1 MLKKWLNIIFD
12 HKTSLRERM
21 FRLVTGICMIALIFI
36 LILGR
41 FTANMFIMAGSI
53 FYMYMAMKISIEK
66 ECINVGATAIVVL
79 LLLLFPI
86 VFFSGGGIYG
96 GVPEWFVLCFIY
108 ISITLKG
115 KRMLVFFLLCAAE
128 TLVCYYVAYHYPEFV
143 LPNTDA
149 QAYFDSARSVILA
162 GALTSV
168 ILLFQ
173 NHLYEEENQ
182 ITIQQKKEIEEL
194 NQAENH
200 FFSSMSH
207 DIRTPINT
215 IRSE

>member
-86 VFFSGGGIYG
+86 VFFFPEGGFMAGFRSGLYSVSFIS
-96 GVPEWFVLCFIY
+96 VL
-108 ISITLKG
+108 L
-115 KRMLVFFLLCAAE
+115 
-128 TLVCYYVAYHYPEFV
+128 
-143 LPNTDA
+143 
-149 QAYFDSARSVILA
+149 
-162 GALTSV
+162 
-168 ILLFQ
+168 
-173 NHLYEEENQ
+173 
-182 ITIQQKKEIEEL
+182 
-194 NQAENH
+194 
-200 FFSSMSH
+200 
-207 DIRTPINT
+207 
-215 IRSE
+215 